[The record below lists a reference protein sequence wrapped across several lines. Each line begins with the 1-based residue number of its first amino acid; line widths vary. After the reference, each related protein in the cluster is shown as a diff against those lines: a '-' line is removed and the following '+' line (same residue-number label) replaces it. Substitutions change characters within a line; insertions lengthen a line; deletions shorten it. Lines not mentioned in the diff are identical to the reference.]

1 MLSALLETSSQKI
14 LSTDP
19 ASLERL
25 SKLDGK
31 LIAIEIKKLNFTL
44 YLRIES
50 SNIVFE
56 SAPESEQ
63 DIDVKLKAKPST
75 LLKISRDGIEN
86 AELEKGELEI
96 EGDAITGQRFASVMT
111 ALDIDWEELLS
122 EKVGDVPAR
131 MFFDFFE
138 KASQWHQQNS
148 QTMKQNLSE
157 FLVEEAQIVAHPIQ
171 VNNFVEGVDTLRNDT
186 ARLEAR
192 LNQLMQNL
200 SSD

>member
-1 MLSALLETSSQKI
+1 MLSTLLETSSQKI

-44 YLRIES
+44 YLRIENR
-50 SNIVFE
+50 NIVFE

-75 LLKISRDGIEN
+75 LLKISRHGIEN

-111 ALDIDWEELLS
+111 ALDIDWEEPVSYTHL
-122 EKVGDVPAR
+122 
-131 MFFDFFE
+131 
-138 KASQWHQQNS
+138 
-148 QTMKQNLSE
+148 
-157 FLVEEAQIVAHPIQ
+157 
-171 VNNFVEGVDTLRNDT
+171 TLPT
-186 ARLEAR
+186 IA
-192 LNQLMQNL
+192 
-200 SSD
+200 